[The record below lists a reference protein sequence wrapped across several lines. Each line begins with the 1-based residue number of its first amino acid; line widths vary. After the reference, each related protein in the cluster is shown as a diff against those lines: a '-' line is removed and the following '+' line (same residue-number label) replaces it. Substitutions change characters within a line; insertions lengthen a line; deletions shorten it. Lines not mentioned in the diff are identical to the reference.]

1 MSPSSLGKR
10 LQKHMIGAGL
20 YEGESNHGYRRG
32 RMQQCAADGMD
43 KDSISALA
51 QIKTA
56 AITDRHLDAI
66 RHEGRLAKTK
76 KRPYAVMQS
85 LS

>member
-1 MSPSSLGKR
+1 
-10 LQKHMIGAGL
+10 
-20 YEGESNHGYRRG
+20 
-32 RMQQCAADGMD
+32 MQQCAADGMD